1 MVKQN
6 QILTVSEIAQKVE
19 YIIVQFLGPVY
30 VEGEVSNFYR
40 SRAGH
45 IYFSLKD
52 ENAVL
57 KCTIW
62 RNVSDSIPFKIIDGM
77 RIVVYGDI
85 TTFKA
90 QSQYQMNV
98 KKVRASGLGDLYL
111 AFEMLKNKLE
121 AEGLFDTEIKK
132 KLPKYPTSVGVV
144 TSATGAAIQD
154 IIRVSG
160 RRNPSVKIVVFPAK
174 VQGVG
179 SADSIVKG
187 IQTFNAKKNVDLIII
202 GRGGGS
208 MEDLWAFNEENV
220 VRSIVASDLPI
231 VSAVGH
237 ETDFTLSDFAA
248 DLRVPT
254 PSSAAEEV
262 IPELEDINYKLEVIQ
277 QKITLAF
284 NRKFDFFI
292 TRLQSLKR
300 HLSMLNPEKTIMQ
313 KIQRID
319 ELEKRMLNSI
329 SQLIRS
335 KETQLQHMHEQLYSL
350 SPEGVL
356 KRGYAI
362 VFKTSNNKIIK
373 SISDVQYGEEV
384 LIKISDGSI
393 NSEVK
398 SIL

>member
-1 MVKQN
+1 
-6 QILTVSEIAQKVE
+6 
-19 YIIVQFLGPVY
+19 
-30 VEGEVSNFYR
+30 
-40 SRAGH
+40 
-45 IYFSLKD
+45 
-52 ENAVL
+52 
-57 KCTIW
+57 
-62 RNVSDSIPFKIIDGM
+62 
-77 RIVVYGDI
+77 
-85 TTFKA
+85 
-90 QSQYQMNV
+90 
-98 KKVRASGLGDLYL
+98 
-111 AFEMLKNKLE
+111 
-121 AEGLFDTEIKK
+121 
-132 KLPKYPTSVGVV
+132 
-144 TSATGAAIQD
+144 
-154 IIRVSG
+154 
-160 RRNPSVKIVVFPAK
+160 
-174 VQGVG
+174 
-179 SADSIVKG
+179 
-187 IQTFNAKKNVDLIII
+187 
-202 GRGGGS
+202 
-208 MEDLWAFNEENV
+208 
-220 VRSIVASDLPI
+220 
-231 VSAVGH
+231 
-237 ETDFTLSDFAA
+237 
-248 DLRVPT
+248 LRVPT

-262 IPELEDINYKLEVIQ
+262 IPELEDINYKLEVTQ

-292 TRLQSLKR
+292 SRLQSLKR